1 MKLAVFVSI
10 VVIFVFVCIVSFF
23 YSIWFDDG
31 KYAIGYLLG
40 LFSGLL
46 LAALRVVLESYI

>member
-1 MKLAVFVSI
+1 MKQAAFVSI
-10 VVIFVFVCIVSFF
+10 VIFLFVCIVGFF

-31 KYAIGYLLG
+31 KYAIGYALG

-46 LAALRVVLESYI
+46 LTALSGL

>member
-1 MKLAVFVSI
+1 MTMKLAVFVSI

-46 LAALRVVLESYI
+46 LAALRVVL

>member
-1 MKLAVFVSI
+1 MKPAAFVSI
-10 VVIFVFVCIVSFF
+10 FIFLLVCIAGFF

-31 KYAIGYLLG
+31 KYAIGYALG

-46 LAALRVVLESYI
+46 LAAVRAALSGL

>member
-1 MKLAVFVSI
+1 MKPAAFVSI
-10 VVIFVFVCIVSFF
+10 IIFLFVCVVGFL

-31 KYAIGYLLG
+31 KYAIGYAFG

-46 LAALRVVLESYI
+46 LTVLNGL

>member
-1 MKLAVFVSI
+1 MTMKPAAFVSI
-10 VVIFVFVCIVSFF
+10 IIFVFIYIVGFF

-31 KYAIGYLLG
+31 KYAIGYALG

-46 LAALRVVLESYI
+46 LTILSGL

>member
-1 MKLAVFVSI
+1 MKLAAFAAI
-10 VVIFVFVCIVSFF
+10 VIFLFVCIVSFF

-31 KYAIGYLLG
+31 KYAIGYALG

-46 LAALRVVLESYI
+46 LAALRAVL